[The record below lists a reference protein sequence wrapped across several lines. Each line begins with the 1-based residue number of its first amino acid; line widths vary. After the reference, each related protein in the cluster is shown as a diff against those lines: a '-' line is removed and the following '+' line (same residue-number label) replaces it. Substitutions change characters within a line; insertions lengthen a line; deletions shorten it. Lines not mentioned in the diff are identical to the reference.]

1 MSGNGRTILGF
12 WKKDFSSNLSA
23 GYINCNFWQNGFNYF
38 VRILEKASVKVPKQ
52 GKTDLCQ
59 KSENLFFWMF
69 LCSRRLHFSLSR
81 RNVSGRLSKN
91 FAPSPKLK
99 NYQLFPKAVFF
110 RKHAPLDNWN
120 AVLNILPKRFY
131 QSSGK
136 NFCINP
142 KMTWFF

>member
-23 GYINCNFWQNGFNYF
+23 GYINCSFWQNGLNYF
-38 VRILEKASVKVPKQ
+38 DRNFENFSVKVPKQ

-59 KSENLFFWMF
+59 KKENLFFWLF
-69 LCSRRLHFSLSR
+69 LWSRRLHFSLSR
-81 RNVSGRLSKN
+81 RIFSGRLAKN
-91 FAPSPKLK
+91 FAPSPKSK
-99 NYQLFPKAVFF
+99 SYRLFPTAVFF

-136 NFCINP
+136 
-142 KMTWFF
+142 TSA